1 MLICSTIRSSLEC
14 EEGICENVLTKSS
27 PSLRQHIMD
36 HSHSHFIFA
45 APGGEA
51 GERCFLDKRQKM
63 VGAILMAREG
73 FEPLFSIEAS
83 AVKQRSRFKER

>member
-1 MLICSTIRSSLEC
+1 MLVCSTIRSSLEC

-45 APGGEA
+45 APGGGWREM
-51 GERCFLDKRQKM
+51 LSRQETED
-63 VGAILMAREG
+63 GG
-73 FEPLFSIEAS
+73 CDSDG
-83 AVKQRSRFKER
+83 QRGV